1 MRSSETRAANGTAL
15 SFIPIG
21 HDVPD
26 QTVVGI
32 GLDLFEA
39 LLTALAALGP
49 ARTLFQ
55 TRLRLPG
62 KRREGGLSCRHVNS
76 FQRVR
81 LGASYDPFAAIQEVS
96 ANDRKHAEKNSS
108 SQQGK
113 YRNSE
118 ETCRRHRHPPYNTS
132 QSLEIFQALPY
143 VRTQFDG

>member
-1 MRSSETRAANGTAL
+1 MGSSETRVANGTAL

-26 QTVVGI
+26 QTVVGV

-76 FQRVR
+76 FRRVR
-81 LGASYDPFAAIQEVS
+81 LRAGYDPFAAIQEVS
-96 ANDRKHAEKNSS
+96 ANDRKDAEKNGSA
-108 SQQGK
+108 QHGK
-113 YRNSE
+113 YCNSE
-118 ETCRRHRHPPYNTS
+118 ETCRRHRYPPYNTS
-132 QSLEIFQALPY
+132 QSPEAFRALALRAY
-143 VRTQFDG
+143 TV